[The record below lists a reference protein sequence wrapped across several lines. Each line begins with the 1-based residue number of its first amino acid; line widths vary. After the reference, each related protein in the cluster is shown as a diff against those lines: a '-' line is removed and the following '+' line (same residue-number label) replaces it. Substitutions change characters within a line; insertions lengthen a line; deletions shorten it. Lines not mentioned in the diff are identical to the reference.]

1 MKNLLLNHTKK
12 LFDIMKIYNT
22 KCINLFGAPNAGKST
37 LSSELYSILKKRGIS
52 CELVS
57 EYAKDLI
64 YRENMLEVSDQL
76 KVLAEQHYRTRVLD
90 GKVEY
95 IVNDAPFLSSA
106 IYFDINQT
114 YLTKIPDFKKVCVE
128 LHKQYDNLDY
138 IIKAN
143 MNFTEKEGRIHNNVQ
158 TCEKIEQGFI
168 NLMEENNFEYT
179 YCDRDKFIEIVL
191 NDINQ

>member
-1 MKNLLLNHTKK
+1 
-12 LFDIMKIYNT
+12 MKIYET
-22 KCINLFGAPNAGKST
+22 KCINLFGAPNSGKST

-64 YRENMLEVSDQL
+64 YRENMLELLDQL

-95 IVNDAPFLSSA
+95 IINDAPFLSSA
-106 IYFDINQT
+106 VYFEINKT
-114 YLTKIPDFKKVCVE
+114 YLTEIKDFKNLCIE
-128 LHKQYDNLDY
+128 LHRKYNNLDY

-143 MNFTEKEGRIHNNVQ
+143 TNFTEKEGRIHNNTD
-158 TCEKIEQGFI
+158 TCLRI
-168 NLMEENNFEYT
+168 ENNFIGLMKEYNFPYK
-179 YCDRDKFIEIVL
+179 YCERDKFIETVL
-191 NDINQ
+191 SDIKI